1 MQTLDDFSQ
10 NLHALLERYQALQ
23 AENEQ
28 LRDDLGRQREELIR
42 THSELQELQQKN
54 RRLATANA
62 MSSAEGQEEAT
73 KRINALIAQVD
84 RAINALKR

>member
-28 LRDDLGRQREELIR
+28 LRDDLSRQREELIR